1 MKPRV
6 MALLGALLLTGLA
19 ALPVLAIAPHG
30 TVTVQADGC
39 TFNVLIDL
47 DQAYD
52 VVAWKVKEYNAV
64 NWKDGKTL
72 IKDSGA
78 TDPDGK
84 IAAGPYTLPEGH
96 YNVAVDNEAVVD
108 GSSIVVDFFLSCP
121 AGSEAPIGSEAPTGS
136 ELPAEGSAPP
146 SGGELG
152 ITGTPRPGNITPPPT
167 DTSARGAS
175 ADDGGSQ
182 ATLLVILA
190 LSAGAYGLMPG
201 RILAA
206 ARSTVRRRRR

>member
-108 GSSIVVDFFLSCP
+108 GSSIVVGFFLSCP
-121 AGSEAPIGSEAPTGS
+121 DGTGS
-136 ELPAEGSAPP
+136 ELPTDGSAPP
-146 SGGELG
+146 PSTAPSTGAEGVAGLPPAGGVLDL
-152 ITGTPRPGNITPPPT
+152 TPPPT
-167 DTSARGAS
+167 DVNAASITSGADGARAVVLAIIALIGTVLAVGITQRRASARA
-175 ADDGGSQ
+175 
-182 ATLLVILA
+182 
-190 LSAGAYGLMPG
+190 
-201 RILAA
+201 RI
-206 ARSTVRRRRR
+206 RRR

>member
-6 MALLGALLLTGLA
+6 MALLGALLLTGLV

-78 TDPDGK
+78 PD
-84 IAAGPYTLPEGH
+84 A
-96 YNVAVDNEAVVD
+96 D
-108 GSSIVVDFFLSCP
+108 G
-121 AGSEAPIGSEAPTGS
+121 
-136 ELPAEGSAPP
+136 
-146 SGGELG
+146 
-152 ITGTPRPGNITPPPT
+152 
-167 DTSARGAS
+167 
-175 ADDGGSQ
+175 
-182 ATLLVILA
+182 
-190 LSAGAYGLMPG
+190 
-201 RILAA
+201 
-206 ARSTVRRRRR
+206 

>member
-121 AGSEAPIGSEAPTGS
+121 AGSEAPTGS